1 VDNLPPGE
9 EAGED
14 AAALRSQAEDRL
26 RARAARA
33 SDAPADPAVQRV
45 LHELEVHQIE
55 LELQNEEL
63 RRSQADLEV
72 ARAKYFD
79 LYDLAPVGYLT
90 LGAPDRILQANLTAG
105 TLLGVDRRTLIGQAL
120 TRFLVRE
127 DQDRCYVTLRQVFA
141 AETPQDCEVR
151 AAPPRA
157 RPVWLRLDANLAP
170 AGRDEPAQCRV
181 ILSDLTD
188 RKRAEAALQ
197 RAHDDLDL
205 RVRARTAELAAANL
219 ALQEDNQRRLRAEE
233 GLRQALADK
242 ETLLREVHHR
252 TKNNLQMLCDLLY
265 LQMGGTP
272 EGEKHEALQD
282 TYSRIYAIAR
292 LHEHLY
298 QALQGGRVPLD
309 AYLPRIV
316 EGLAAVYPQARVRT
330 DFAAAD
336 LAVDLDR
343 AVHVG
348 LIVNELAT
356 NALKHAFPNGPG
368 EVVVRL
374 DRMGPDVALQVR
386 DSGRGLPT
394 DFDISATRSLGLRIV
409 QILGRRLGARLEVTS
424 AGGAAFT
431 LTFPLE
437 AEPLVEPRG
446 G

>member
-1 VDNLPPGE
+1 VDNLPPSE
-9 EAGED
+9 EPGDD
-14 AAALRSQAEDRL
+14 ATALRTQAEARL
-26 RARAARA
+26 RARTARA
-33 SDAPADPAVQRV
+33 SDAPAEPAVQRV

-72 ARAKYFD
+72 ARARYFD

-90 LGAPDRILQANLTAG
+90 LGAPDRILRANLTAG
-105 TLLGVDRRTLIGQAL
+105 TLLGVDRHTLIGQAL

-141 AETPQDCEVR
+141 AETPRYCEVR
-151 AAPPRA
+151 SAPPHGA
-157 RPVWLRLDANLAP
+157 PTWLRLDANLAP
-170 AGRDEPAQCRV
+170 AGRDEPAQCRA
-181 ILSDLTD
+181 ILTDLTE
-188 RKRAEAALQ
+188 RKRAEAALE
-197 RAHDDLDL
+197 RAQEQLDL

-219 ALQEDNQRRLRAEE
+219 ALQEDNERRLRAEE

-265 LQMGGTP
+265 LQMGAKP
-272 EGEKHEALQD
+272 DGEQHQALQD

-298 QALQGGRVPLD
+298 QALEGGRVPLD
-309 AYLPRIV
+309 TYLPRVV
-316 EGLAAVYPQARVRT
+316 EGLTAVYPRARVRV
-330 DFAAAD
+330 DFAAGD
-336 LAVDLDR
+336 LFVDLDR
-343 AVHVG
+343 AIHVG
-348 LIVNELAT
+348 LILNELAT
-356 NALKHAFPNGPG
+356 NALKHAFPGEPG
-368 EVVVRL
+368 EVVVRM
-374 DRMGPDVALQVR
+374 DRMGRDVALQVR
-386 DSGRGLPT
+386 DSGRGLPA
-394 DFDISATRSLGLRIV
+394 DFDINATRSLGLRIV